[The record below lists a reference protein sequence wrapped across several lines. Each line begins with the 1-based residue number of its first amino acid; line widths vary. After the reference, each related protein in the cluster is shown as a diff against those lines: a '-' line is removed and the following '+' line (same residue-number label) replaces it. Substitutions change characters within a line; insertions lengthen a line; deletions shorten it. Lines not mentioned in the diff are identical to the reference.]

1 MLRVCVVIASRC
13 LIQLRLRVAL
23 APQDVTAVRGIE
35 FEDFMLKR
43 ELLMGIFEK
52 VRCPLYVL
60 VLLVVFVEGLLF
72 HLFRPLFVHSFN
84 SRLALAGL

>member
-52 VRCPLYVL
+52 VR
-60 VLLVVFVEGLLF
+60 
-72 HLFRPLFVHSFN
+72 
-84 SRLALAGL
+84 